1 MPLNYDF
8 MMSLPPRETRA
19 HYNSRDVILYAL
31 GLGVGIDDPLSEAS
45 LKLSYEAR
53 LQVLPTMVVVIG
65 TPGFWL
71 KDPQYGVD
79 WKRLLHGE
87 QSVIVHRPL
96 PPEADIVSR
105 LRIDEIYDKG
115 AAKGAVMYT
124 TREIF
129 EATSGEKLA
138 TLRASSFLRGD
149 GGCGGK
155 SEGAPKPHPV
165 PDSRTPDLSIDIAT
179 RRDQA
184 LIYRLS
190 GDYNPLHIDP
200 EIARSAGFERPIL
213 HGLCSYGVVG
223 RALLKG
229 LCSDEVSRFQRFDV
243 RFSSPVYPGE
253 TIRTQIWR
261 EGEGRAAVRARLVER
276 DLVVIDNGYFEFKA

>member
-19 HYNSRDVILYAL
+19 RYEARDVMLYAL
-31 GLGVGIDDPLSEAS
+31 GLGVGADDALSPAA
-45 LKLSYEAR
+45 LRYVYEGQ
-53 LQVLPTMVVVIG
+53 LQVLPTMAVVIG

-71 KDPQYGVD
+71 KDPQYGID

-87 QSVIVHRPL
+87 QMLELHRAL
-96 PPEADIVSR
+96 PVAADIVSR
-105 LRIDEIYDKG
+105 LTIDEIYDKG
-115 AAKGAVMYT
+115 AAKGAIMYT
-124 TREIF
+124 TRVISD
-129 EATSGEKLA
+129 AGSGEKFA

-155 SEGAPKPHPV
+155 TEGAPKPHAV
-165 PDSRTPDLSIDIAT
+165 PDRAPDLSIDIAT
-179 RRDQA
+179 RQDQA

-190 GDYNPLHIDP
+190 GDYNPLHVDP
-200 EIARSAGFERPIL
+200 EIARGGGFERPIL

-223 RALLKG
+223 RALLQG
-229 LCSDEVSRFQRFDV
+229 LCGGEVARFQRFNV

-253 TIRTQIWR
+253 TIRTQVWR
-261 EGEGRAAVRARLVER
+261 EDGTRCAVRARVVER
-276 DLVVIDNGYFEFKA
+276 DLVVIDNGLFEFKP